1 MRILLVAYHF
11 PPTGGAGTQ
20 RAAKLARDL
29 PELGLEPVVVTGPG
43 PVGDVWSP
51 ADHSLAAQIPAA
63 VQVHRVPGPVP
74 ATGGRRAS
82 FARWLNLASPF
93 ARWWTGGALAVAAEL
108 QGLYA
113 ILATMSPYE
122 SGEVAARLARRL
134 GVPWVADL
142 RDPWALDEMRVHP
155 SFAHRHADLRRM
167 RAVLGT
173 ADAIVMN
180 TPEARS
186 QLLTQFPELGRRRVT
201 CVPNGWDARNF
212 ADPAP
217 RRTDGAFRIVHT
229 GALHTSSGERHRQ
242 RSALKRALGG
252 SAPVDVLTR
261 SHTYLME
268 AVRRVRTRE
277 PELAAGLEVH
287 LAGNLTEADRRVAGS
302 DAVLHG
308 YLSHARSVELLRS
321 ADLLFLPMQDLPPG
335 RRATIVPGKTYEYLA
350 SGRPVLAAVPEGDAR
365 DLIATS
371 PVARLCGPADVE
383 AMAAAIVGE
392 LEHRRL
398 NGPRPDCST
407 PGIERFERRRLAGE
421 LAAVVGDVL
430 NADAPSAGLPPLRL
444 AS

>member
-108 QGLYA
+108 QGLDA

-142 RDPWALDEMRVHP
+142 RDPWALDEMRVYP

-201 CVPNGWDARNF
+201 CVPNGWDARDF

-277 PELAAGLEVH
+277 PELAAGLEVY

-308 YLSHARSVELLRS
+308 YLSHARSVELMRS
-321 ADLLFLPMQDLPPG
+321 ANLLFLPMQDLPPG
-335 RRATIVPGKTYEYLA
+335 VRATIVPGKTYEYLA
-350 SGRPVLAAVPEGDAR
+350 SGTPILGAVPDGNARDILVEAGNAVVVRPDDVNGITEALRGQVEAFRQGAPHPVTRADVVARFEYRHLAGRLAAVFH
-365 DLIATS
+365 
-371 PVARLCGPADVE
+371 DV
-383 AMAAAIVGE
+383 
-392 LEHRRL
+392 
-398 NGPRPDCST
+398 
-407 PGIERFERRRLAGE
+407 LAG
-421 LAAVVGDVL
+421 
-430 NADAPSAGLPPLRL
+430 
-444 AS
+444 